1 MTETREQSQH
11 PSEPMSRSG
20 SDSRGPTSGVS
31 MDVLSLVRLVGRH
44 WRVTVPAALL
54 TVVVAFAA
62 VKLSPPTYQ
71 ATGSIVLLSPP
82 EAPQGDAAMPGPP
95 SAVGQNPFAR
105 YGDLSVVA
113 DIVVR
118 VIGGDAKRDQYASQ
132 GVIEYEVVANRFQ
145 RGPVI
150 DVTGKASTAEAAVGS
165 AETVM
170 EDVNATLQE
179 LQEAEQ
185 ADPDYLIT
193 GAPLAPPSTAA
204 AMYGSTVRT
213 GIAVLA
219 VGGLGTLMLAVLAE
233 ALTRR
238 RAARPAPEPDAHSAD
253 TQDPG
258 AEPGVSGRSEGADN
272 PGAPST
278 SLASDEEPHESMA
291 PRWAKASAEP
301 SVQNQR
307 LRTTT
312 STRSVGSAA
321 GNGHKRQTTDWT
333 P

>member
-1 MTETREQSQH
+1 
-11 PSEPMSRSG
+11 
-20 SDSRGPTSGVS
+20 

-54 TVVVAFAA
+54 AVVVAFAA

-82 EAPQGDAAMPGPP
+82 EAPRTDTAAGPP
-95 SAVGQNPFAR
+95 PAVGQNPFAR

-113 DIVVR
+113 DILVR
-118 VIGGDAKRDQYASQ
+118 VIGGDAKRAEYASQ
-132 GVIEYEVVANRFQ
+132 GVAEYEVVANRFQ

-150 DVTGKASTAEAAVGS
+150 DVTGKGSTAEAAVGS

-170 EDVNATLQE
+170 DDVNATLQE

-219 VGGLGTLMLAVLAE
+219 VGGLGTLMLAVFAE
-233 ALTRR
+233 ARTRR
-238 RAARPAPEPDAHSAD
+238 RAARPAPELGARSAD
-253 TQDPG
+253 TQVPT
-258 AEPGVSGRSEGADN
+258 EPDVSGRSGSADN
-272 PGAPST
+272 PGVPST

-307 LRTTT
+307 LRTT
-312 STRSVGSAA
+312 SKRSAGSPA
-321 GNGHKRQTTDWT
+321 GNGHKRETTDWT

>member
-1 MTETREQSQH
+1 
-11 PSEPMSRSG
+11 
-20 SDSRGPTSGVS
+20 

-82 EAPQGDAAMPGPP
+82 EAPRSDPAASGPP

-113 DIVVR
+113 DILVR
-118 VIGGDAKRDQYASQ
+118 VIGGEAKRAEYTSQ
-132 GVIEYEVVANRFQ
+132 GVTEYEVVANRFQ

-150 DVTGKASTAEAAVGS
+150 DVTGKGSTAEAAIGS

-170 EDVNATLQE
+170 DDVNATLKE

-219 VGGLGTLMLAVLAE
+219 VGGLGTLMLAVLTE
-233 ALTRR
+233 ALARR
-238 RAARPAPEPDAHSAD
+238 RAARPAPEPGARGAD
-253 TQDPG
+253 TQHPD
-258 AEPGVSGRSEGADN
+258 ADAGVSGRSESADG
-272 PGAPST
+272 PGVPSS

-291 PRWAKASAEP
+291 PRWAKSSAEP
-301 SVQNQR
+301 AVQNQR

-312 STRSVGSAA
+312 SKRAAGSPA
-321 GNGHKRQTTDWT
+321 GNGHQRQTTDWT